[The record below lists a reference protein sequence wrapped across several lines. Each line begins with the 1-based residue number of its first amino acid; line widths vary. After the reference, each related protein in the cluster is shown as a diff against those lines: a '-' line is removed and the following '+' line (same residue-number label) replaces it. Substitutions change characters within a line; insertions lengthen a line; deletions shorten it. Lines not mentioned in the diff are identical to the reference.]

1 MYKNICIPL
10 DNSRYSTSAAEAG
23 IRIAKGFNST
33 ITCTHVYAA
42 KLHDDRF
49 RQMETGLPPKYQDEK
64 ELQRQRDVHDDLI
77 AKGLMVISDSYL
89 DAVENM
95 CADAGIPYRKKAM
108 EGKNYVEIVNDVQS
122 GDYDLII
129 MGALGLGEVDNSTIG
144 SVCERVMR
152 RIKTD
157 MLIIRDGQMDFGR
170 YTVAID
176 GSPNS
181 FAGLLS
187 AVALSKIT
195 GAGVEAVAAF
205 DPHYH
210 YVAFKS
216 IAEVL
221 SEEAG
226 KIFKFKEQEKL
237 HEEIIDKGL
246 AKIYQDHLDRAGE
259 MARKEGAAIK
269 TTLLEGK
276 PYDQILK
283 HVDKYRP
290 ALLVLG
296 RVGVHAAPG
305 LDIGS
310 NTENCARSASCN
322 VLIASREAAP
332 PPKEE
337 QPKVGIPWTP
347 EAEELLNRIPPMAR
361 GMVRKM
367 VEDSAAKRGHT
378 EITAD
383 YIRKAQK
390 MVHEKRDALGGIVVP
405 IYGPKG

>member
-10 DNSRYSTSAAEAG
+10 DNSKYSTWAAEAG
-23 IRIAKGFNST
+23 IMIAKGFNST
-33 ITCTHVYAA
+33 LTCSHVYAA

-49 RQMETGLPPKYQDEK
+49 RQMETGLPPKYQDEN
-64 ELQRQRDVHDDLI
+64 ELQRQRNIHDSLI
-77 AKGLMVISDSYL
+77 TKGLQVISDSYI
-89 DAVENM
+89 DAFEKKCVE
-95 CADAGIPYRKKAM
+95 AGISYKKKTM
-108 EGKNYVEIVNDVQS
+108 EGKNYVEIVKDIKES
-122 GDYDLII
+122 DYDLVI
-129 MGALGLGEVDNSTIG
+129 MGALGLGEVAKSTIG

-157 MLIIRDGQMDFGR
+157 MLIVRDGQMDYGR
-170 YTVAID
+170 YTAAID

-216 IAEVL
+216 IAGVL

-246 AKIYQDHLDRAGE
+246 AKIYQDHLDRARE
-259 MARKEGAAIK
+259 MARKEGVAIK

-283 HVDKYRP
+283 HTDKYRP
-290 ALLVLG
+290 ALLVMG
-296 RVGVHAAPG
+296 RVGVHAAHG

-310 NTENCARSASCN
+310 NTENCARSAPCN
-322 VLIASREAAP
+322 VLIVSREATP
-332 PPKEE
+332 PVKEE
-337 QPKVGIPWTP
+337 QPKINIPWTA

-361 GMVRKM
+361 GMV
-367 VEDSAAKRGHT
+367 ED
-378 EITAD
+378 
-383 YIRKAQK
+383 
-390 MVHEKRDALGGIVVP
+390 GG
-405 IYGPKG
+405 